1 MTDRPAIIVAANSA
15 RRLAS
20 SAKRAGFAPLSIDV
34 FGDDDTRGMS
44 LAAIKLGGGLSDG
57 LTHDK
62 VVGAVETLI
71 SAYDPIG
78 LVYGSGFEGQPETI
92 AAIARM
98 TRIFGNEAETLRR
111 AKDPFALARICAAIG
126 VSHPEI
132 AFAPPDEPEHWLM
145 KRRGGAG
152 GAHVTAATGSRPAP
166 SDCYFQRRVTGQN
179 ISALFVANGQKAGI
193 IGLSEQW
200 TAPTPASPFRYGGAV
215 GPVGVGAA
223 QAEEI
228 GRAIANVTSELGLVG
243 LNSVDFLVSGD
254 AVWLIEVNPRPSA
267 TLDVFEP
274 NEGALF
280 AVHIA
285 ACEGRLTPVPM
296 GSAFTAAEVVY
307 APRDMAPRVERN
319 WPDWAVDR
327 PSPGTR
333 IAAGDPLCTTLA
345 SGATVELA
353 RICVGERARRIV
365 TVVQEWEL

>member
-1 MTDRPAIIVAANSA
+1 MLQPRRRFDLSATCARFRLDRSHVSGFNRPAIYRSRPTINNTMPRKFPPVAAKFAPPSRAQAASSAVGRADRVRPRPGPNATRVGPMTGRPAIIVAANSA
-15 RRLAS
+15 RGLAS

-111 AKDPFALARICAAIG
+111 AKDPFALARLSAAIG

-132 AFAPPDEPEHWLM
+132 AFAPPDEPERWLV

-166 SDCYFQRRVTGQN
+166 PDCYFQRRVAGQN
-179 ISALFVANGQKAGI
+179 ISALFVANGQEAGI

-200 TAPTPASPFRYGGAV
+200 TAPTPASPFRYGGSV

-228 GRAIANVTSELGLVG
+228 GRAIANITSELGLVG
-243 LNSVDFLVSGD
+243 
-254 AVWLIEVNPRPSA
+254 
-267 TLDVFEP
+267 
-274 NEGALF
+274 
-280 AVHIA
+280 
-285 ACEGRLTPVPM
+285 
-296 GSAFTAAEVVY
+296 
-307 APRDMAPRVERN
+307 
-319 WPDWAVDR
+319 
-327 PSPGTR
+327 
-333 IAAGDPLCTTLA
+333 
-345 SGATVELA
+345 
-353 RICVGERARRIV
+353 
-365 TVVQEWEL
+365 